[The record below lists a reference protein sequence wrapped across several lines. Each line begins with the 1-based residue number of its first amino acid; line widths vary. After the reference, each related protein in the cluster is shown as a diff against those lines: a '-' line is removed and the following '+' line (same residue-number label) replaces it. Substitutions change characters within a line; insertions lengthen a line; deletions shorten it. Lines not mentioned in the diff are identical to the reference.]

1 MTPADHRLKALFA
14 EDLPLA
20 RDAAFSAEV
29 SARLARRQ
37 CLADLAVLAGLSAVG
52 GLALWGLWPSLQPAL
67 VAVSDRLAP
76 AAWALAIAFCA
87 VAALGGLGERALLVE
102 S

>member
-14 EDLPLA
+14 EDLPPA

-37 CLADLAVLAGLSAVG
+37 CLLDLALLGALSAVG
-52 GLALWGLWPSLQPAL
+52 GLALWGLWPALQPA
-67 VAVSDRLAP
+67 VISVSERLAP

-87 VAALGGLGERALLVE
+87 VAALGGLGERGPAVE